1 MTSTTSL
8 LSEAIEL
15 VDISAFLADGEDVAA
30 CKKIAFSL
38 REFGAVLVRDPRVD
52 AGDSARFLDMMER
65 YFAQPREEKLKDARP
80 ELFYQVGATPD
91 GVERPRDNSG
101 IAEKLAESE
110 RPVSNPSAREKDPK
124 WRFFWRCGERP
135 ATTDFPELN
144 APQVVPESFKE
155 EWAQTMDSWGGK
167 LVETVLLTSEM
178 LSLGLGLTKDAIRE
192 KLELGPHLLAPT
204 GSDMNLFADKV
215 GTSIAGYHYDLNIL
229 TIHGRARYPGLFVWT
244 RTGQRIP
251 VVVPEGYLLI
261 QSGIQ
266 LEHLTAGE
274 IRRGMHEVVVSKET
288 TAAACRAREAGA
300 SMWRVSST
308 LFAHVRSDAS
318 LAPLGRFAA
327 NADVTLYPDIRAG
340 VQVAEELKALE
351 LAS

>member
-1 MTSTTSL
+1 MAATAS
-8 LSEAIEL
+8 LSEAIEQ
-15 VDISAFLADGEDVAA
+15 VDISAFVAGRDDVES
-30 CKKIAFSL
+30 CKRIASSL
-38 REFGAVLVRDPRVD
+38 REFGAVLVRDPRVG

-65 YFAQPREEKLKDARP
+65 YFARPREEKLKDARP
-80 ELFYQVGATPD
+80 ELFYQVGATPN
-91 GVERPRDNSG
+91 GVERPRDNSR
-101 IAEKLAESE
+101 IADTLGPSD
-110 RPVSNPSAREKDPK
+110 RPVSNPSARLKDPK

-135 ATTDFPELN
+135 ATTNFPELN
-144 APQVVPESFKE
+144 APQVVPDAFKD
-155 EWAQTMDSWGGK
+155 EWAQTMDNWGGK
-167 LVETVLLTSEM
+167 LVNTVLLTSEM
-178 LSLGLGLTKDAIRE
+178 LALGLGLPRTAIRE

-204 GSDMNLFADKV
+204 GSDMDLFADKV
-215 GTSIAGYHYDLNIL
+215 GTTIAGYHYDLNIL

-244 RTGQRIP
+244 RTGKRIP

-274 IRRGMHEVVVSKET
+274 IRRGMHEVVVSEETSEAARKAKET
-288 TAAACRAREAGA
+288 GG

-318 LAPLGRFAA
+318 LAPLGHFTG
-327 NADVTLYPDIRAG
+327 NADPKIYPDIPAG
-340 VQVAEELKALE
+340 VQVADELKALE

>member
-8 LSEAIEL
+8 SEAIEP
-15 VDISAFLADGEDVAA
+15 VDISAYLTGGVDDAA
-30 CKKIAFSL
+30 CKKIARSL
-38 REFGAVLVRDPRVD
+38 RELGAVLVRDPRVD
-52 AGDSARFLDMMER
+52 AGDSARFLNMMER
-65 YFAQPREEKLKDARP
+65 YFAQPREEKLRDTRP

-110 RPVSNPSAREKDPK
+110 RPVSIPSARQKDPK

-135 ATTDFPELN
+135 ATTEFPELN
-144 APQVVPESFKE
+144 APQVVPELFKD
-155 EWAQTMDSWGGK
+155 EWAQTMDNWGGK
-167 LVETVLLTSEM
+167 LVATVLVTSEM
-178 LSLGLGLTKDAIRE
+178 LSLGLGLAKNAIRE

-215 GTSIAGYHYDLNIL
+215 GTTIAGYHYDLNIL
-229 TIHGRARYPGLFVWT
+229 TIHGRARYPALFVWT
-244 RTGQRIP
+244 RTGKRIP

-261 QSGIQ
+261 QSGVQ

-288 TAAACRAREAGA
+288 SEAARRAREAGG

-318 LAPLGRFAA
+318 LAPLGHFAA
-327 NADVTLYPDIRAG
+327 NADVTLYPDVCAG